1 MKTTVTGLFL
11 SLLLAFSL
19 VLATG
24 ANAQRSQTGDSLFLN
39 DFPDRYVVVKGDTL
53 WDISARF
60 LRSPWLWPDIWYA
73 NPQIDNPH
81 LIYPG
86 DVITRVLID
95 GQERLTVKR
104 TERLIANG
112 TERLQPKIRST
123 QTDEAIPAIPLD
135 QINSFLSRSRIVDDG
150 VLDGAPYVLGGQEKR
165 LIMGTGDRLYARGF
179 FANNIPSYGIY
190 RQGETYIDPD
200 TEELLGVQ
208 ALDIGGANMRAIEG
222 EIATMS
228 ITRSVGEVR
237 IGDRILPTT
246 ERIIDTTFFP
256 AAPER
261 NIEGEIISVEGGVAL
276 VGQLD
281 VVVLNRG
288 ERDGLN
294 VGNVL
299 AIFKQGEIV
308 RDEMIDEKEEDNTVQ
323 LPDEQAGMLMVFQSF
338 EKMSLALVLNAERGI
353 NIGDAVRNP

>member
-150 VLDGAPYVLGGQEKR
+150 VLDGAPYV
-165 LIMGTGDRLYARGF
+165 
-179 FANNIPSYGIY
+179 
-190 RQGETYIDPD
+190 DPD